1 MPWTLTRWLTD
12 NYITHP
18 GTFGVEYLYHRTAP
32 GAAPTGWVVDWFA
45 HIRDNFLAGVPS
57 PNRVGTLQVFQQAAQ
72 TTLRNHLTI
81 GTPTGG
87 IIAALDLNAQQHL
100 DNVEAGLIAG
110 APAPAPIL
118 VNDAEYLTPGV
129 MCTGT
134 PVDLHGNSVPLWT
147 GRDAYSGNHGRAANF
162 AYLGGGGPAP
172 LVLAFAVPAN
182 NSAMIARVK
191 PNRALLALLGDSRHA
206 EDGWMARFYS
216 DFVTAVN
223 ALQPPAALPALAG
236 RSLWQQKATVPRVE
250 FLLSMSPCQPN
261 DGNPQEGCRR
271 YFAEM
276 RAALTTANVP
286 ILIYYYRVWEAAQQT
301 RGVQSVA
308 ANGDI
313 VNYPNRW

>member
-1 MPWTLTRWLTD
+1 MPWTLTQWLTD
-12 NYITHP
+12 NHIANP
-18 GTFGVEYLYHRTAP
+18 GTFGVDYLYHRVP
-32 GAAPTGWVVDWFA
+32 PAAPTGWVADWFA
-45 HIRDNFLAGVPS
+45 HVGTSFLAGVPS
-57 PNRVGTLQVFQQAAQ
+57 PNRVATLQVFQQAAQ
-72 TTLRNHLTI
+72 NTLRNHLRI
-81 GTPTGG
+81 GTGVTG

-118 VNDAEYLTPGV
+118 PHSAEYLTPGV

-134 PVDLHGNSVPLWT
+134 PVDLGNNSVALWV
-147 GRDAYSGNHGRAANF
+147 GRDAYSANHGQAGNF
-162 AYLGGGGPAP
+162 AYLQGGGPAP
-172 LVLAFAVPAN
+172 LALALAVPPN
-182 NSAMIARVK
+182 NSAMIALAK
-191 PNRALLALLGDSRHA
+191 PNIALLALLGPARHA

-223 ALQPPAALPALAG
+223 ALQPPNALPALAG

-250 FLLSMSPCQPN
+250 FLLSMSPCPEN
-261 DGNPQEGCRR
+261 AGNPQEGCRR
-271 YFAEM
+271 YFARM

-286 ILIYYYRVWEAAQQT
+286 ILIYYYRVWLADQQT

-313 VNYPNRW
+313 VSYPNRW